1 MATSLNPGNGDHY
14 DPLLDADGFLAL
26 VFDYWDWIVTAV
38 VVLFVLQI
46 VT

>member
-1 MATSLNPGNGDHY
+1 MAASLNPGNGDHY
-14 DPLLDADGFLAL
+14 DPLFADDFLAL
-26 VFDYWDWIVTAV
+26 VFDYWDWIVAAV